1 MTKPKDAAG
10 DPVVAVL
17 VVCLLFGLLGLG
29 LCGEYFDILTVE
41 DDGFVLQ
48 DRYWRWDTAGEEIRF
63 AGGVSV
69 GGT

>member
-1 MTKPKDAAG
+1 
-10 DPVVAVL
+10 
-17 VVCLLFGLLGLG
+17 
-29 LCGEYFDILTVE
+29 
-41 DDGFVLQ
+41 VLQ